1 MAWQSGHLQLEVAE
15 GGLAVRPALPGQL
28 LHPGQ
33 QLVLGEVAGGE
44 GEDGEVGHEGEA
56 DLHLGSRVRR
66 VYCWSWQNAIWLS
79 FVTITIY

>member
-1 MAWQSGHLQLEVAE
+1 MAVA
-15 GGLAVRPALPGQL
+15 GLAVRPALPGHL

-56 DLHLGSRVRR
+56 DLDLGSERSQLLILAE
-66 VYCWSWQNAIWLS
+66 CNG
-79 FVTITIY
+79 